1 MQNPYNLFSGWGKIQ
16 HPGNSHTML
25 QQARMSILDTQ
36 ICQQKINSWPYRHIN
51 IRETM
56 VCAGEIGSIK
66 IACHGD
72 SGGPLVCQDT
82 NGRYILHGVVSFGS
96 ARCST
101 TESYSVFTRVT
112 EYVLWIKQNMWS
124 N

>member
-1 MQNPYNLFSGWGKIQ
+1 M
-16 HPGNSHTML
+16 T
-25 QQARMSILDTQ
+25 
-36 ICQQKINSWPYRHIN
+36 

-56 VCAGEIGSIK
+56 VCAGDIGSIK
-66 IACHGD
+66 DTCHGD

-96 ARCST
+96 PRCST
-101 TESYSVFTRVT
+101 ADSYGVYTRVT